1 MNRTVYVNGDYLPED
16 EAKVSIFDR
25 GFLFADG
32 VYEVTS
38 VLNGKLIDF
47 SGHLKRLAR
56 SLNELGL
63 KPPRTDDE
71 LLEIHR
77 ELVVRN
83 KLEEGMI
90 YLQVTRGA
98 ADRDFLFPENA
109 TPTIVLFTQAKNLTN
124 SPKIKNGFKVITV
137 PDFRWKRRDIK
148 TVQLLYPS
156 MAKMEATRAG
166 ADDAWLVE
174 DGYVTEGTSN
184 NAYIVQASG
193 NIVTR
198 NLSNEILHGITR
210 ASLLDFAF
218 EEGVTV
224 EQRPFTVA
232 EALEADEAF
241 ITAAS
246 LFVAPVVEIDG
257 NAIGKGKP
265 GPVVSKL
272 RDIYLA
278 KSMET
283 AL

>member
-1 MNRTVYVNGDYLPED
+1 MKRTVYVNGKYLPED

-38 VLNGKLIDF
+38 VLKGKLIDF
-47 SGHLKRLAR
+47 PGHQRRLAR
-56 SLNELGL
+56 SLKELGM
-63 KPPRTDDE
+63 KVPCTDEE

-77 ELVVRN
+77 QLIARNELH
-83 KLEEGMI
+83 EGMI
-90 YLQVTRGA
+90 YLQITRGA
-98 ADRDFLFPENA
+98 ADRDFLFPESA
-109 TPTIVLFTQAKNLTN
+109 EPTIVLFTQAKNLTN
-124 SPKIKNGFKVITV
+124 SPKIKSGYKVITV
-137 PDFRWKRRDIK
+137 PDQRWKRRDIK

-156 MAKMEATRAG
+156 MAKMEASRAG

-174 DGYVTEGTSN
+174 DGFITEGTSN
-184 NAYIVQASG
+184 NAYIVQSSG
-193 NIVTR
+193 NIITR
-198 NLSNEILHGITR
+198 NLSNDILHGITR
-210 ASLLDFAF
+210 ASLVQFAA

-232 EALEADEAF
+232 EAMEAEEAF

-257 NAIGKGKP
+257 KAIGNGKP

-272 RDIYLA
+272 RKIYLA
-278 KSMET
+278 KSM
-283 AL
+283 ASAI